1 MFTYLKQ
8 NPAFKRYWP
17 VLPALFAIGIALA
30 LMVSVAYGQETQVRV
45 GVLALRGPEETMQRW
60 SPTAEYL
67 SARIPGYTFV
77 IVPLNFEE
85 VSPAVRDGEV
95 DFILTN
101 PSIYVELESLCG
113 ADRIATLKTLWQG
126 QAYDHFGGVIF
137 SRADRADINTL
148 KDLKG
153 KSFMAVDE
161 TSFGGWRMAQRE
173 FQKQNITPDND
184 FFDLQFGGTH
194 DRVVYAVQAGLV
206 DAGTVR
212 TGILEKMAK
221 EGKIE
226 PDDFTILNQ
235 QRPDDFLLLLSTQ
248 LYPEWPFVKVKHTP
262 NQLAQEVSIALLSMP
277 ADSSAAKAA
286 SIAGWTIPHNY
297 QPVHECLKYL
307 RVGPYKDL
315 GKIGWADL
323 IGQYWAWILGGI
335 VSVLLAVAITLRVLK
350 LNRELNQTQH
360 ALQQA
365 RDHLEQR
372 VQERTL
378 ELERMSRQNQLVLNA
393 ISEGIF
399 GLDRQGRTTFVNP
412 VAQKLL
418 GYTAEELIGK
428 NHHALVHHSKPDG
441 SVYHWKAC
449 PICSTLNDGII
460 QRVAGE
466 VFWRKD
472 GSNFAVEYTSAPM
485 YDKAKKLLGAV
496 VAFSDVTERNYLEE
510 QYRQAQKMEA
520 IGRLAGGVAH
530 DFNNLLTAILG
541 YSKFVL
547 QGLKANDPLRRD
559 VEMIGKAG
567 ERAAA
572 LTRQL
577 LAFSRQQIIQP
588 QLLNLNVVVA
598 DMEKLLRR
606 LIGEDVNLS
615 TQLEEK
621 LALVKADPGQMEQ
634 IIMNLAIN
642 ARDAM
647 PQGGKLTIET
657 ANITLDSLAEARL
670 LDVTPGLY
678 VTLTVSDTGH
688 GMDNETQA
696 HIFEPFFTTKEP
708 GKGTGLGLATVF
720 GIIKQCGGHVTV
732 RSKPGQGTTFRIYL
746 RQVEGNVEP
755 IEANDTGIETS
766 RGSETI
772 LVVEDEERV
781 RELVRRALLGAG
793 YTVLTACQGVEA
805 LQTFQEYNAPIHLLL
820 TDVVM
825 PGGMSGPELAADLSK
840 LNPKMKILFMSGHT
854 KDPIVHYGLGEG
866 RIAFLPKPFTPDVLL
881 RQIRR
886 VLDIPLASNLPE
898 VQI

>member
-1 MFTYLKQ
+1 MFTHLKQ
-8 NPAFKRYWP
+8 KPASKRYWP
-17 VLPALFAIGIALA
+17 VLPALFTIGIALA
-30 LMVSVAYGQETQVRV
+30 LMVSVACGQETQVRI
-45 GVLALRGPEETMQRW
+45 GVLALRGPEEATQRW

-67 SARIPGYTFV
+67 STRIPAYTFV
-77 IVPLNFEE
+77 IVPLDFEE
-85 VSPAVRDGEV
+85 IERAVEGSEV
-95 DFILTN
+95 DFVLLN

-113 ADRIATLKTLWQG
+113 ADRIATLKNLWQG
-126 QAYDHFGGVIF
+126 QAYDQFGGVIF
-137 SRADRADINTL
+137 SRADREDINTL
-148 KDLKG
+148 NDLRG

-173 FQKQNITPDND
+173 FQEQNINPDDD
-184 FFDLQFGGTH
+184 FSDLQFGGTH
-194 DRVVYAVQAGLV
+194 DRVVYAVQEGQV

-212 TGILEKMAK
+212 TGILEKMAQ

-226 PDDFTILNQ
+226 LDDFIVLNQ
-235 QRPDDFLLLLSTQ
+235 QRPDDFSLLLSTR

-262 NQLAQEVSIALLSMP
+262 NQLAQEVSIALLDMP
-277 ADSSAAKAA
+277 ADSSAANAA
-286 SIAGWTIPHNY
+286 GIAGWTIPHNY

-323 IGQYWAWILGGI
+323 IEQYWMWIVGGI
-335 VSVLLAVAITLRVLK
+335 ASVLLAIAITLYVLN
-350 LNRELNQTQH
+350 LNRKLNQTQQ
-360 ALQQA
+360 ALQEA
-365 RDHLEQR
+365 HGHLEQR

-378 ELERMSRQNQLVLNA
+378 ELERISRQNQLILNA

-399 GLDRQGRTTFVNP
+399 GLDRQGRTTFINP

-418 GYTAEELIGK
+418 GYTAAELIGK
-428 NHHALVHHSKPDG
+428 NHHDLVHHSKPDG
-441 SVYHWKAC
+441 STYHWKAC
-449 PICSTLNDGII
+449 PICSTLNDGTTCH
-460 QRVAGE
+460 VTDE

-472 GSNFAVEYTSAPM
+472 GSSFSVEYTSAPM
-485 YDKAKKLLGAV
+485 CSNERKLLGAV

-547 QGLKANDPLRRD
+547 QGLQANDPLRRD

-567 ERAAA
+567 ERAAT

-588 QLLNLNVVVA
+588 QLLNLNIVVA

-657 ANITLDSLAEARL
+657 ANVALDALSAARL

-678 VTLTVSDTGH
+678 VMLTVSDTGH
-688 GMDNETQA
+688 GMDDETQA
-696 HIFEPFFTTKEP
+696 HIFEPFFTTKEQ

-746 RQVEGNVEP
+746 CQAEGNVEP
-755 IEANDTGIETS
+755 IEANDNTDIETGH
-766 RGSETI
+766 GSETI

-781 RELVRRALLGAG
+781 RELVRRALLEAG

-805 LQTFQEYNAPIHLLL
+805 LQTFQEYNALIHLLL

-840 LNPKMKILFMSGHT
+840 LNPKMKVLFMSGHT
-854 KDPIVHYGLGEG
+854 KAPIVHYGLGE
-866 RIAFLPKPFTPDVLL
+866 RRVAFLPKPFTPGVLV
-881 RQIRR
+881 RQVRK
-886 VLDIPLASNLPE
+886 VLDIPPLPTST
-898 VQI
+898 